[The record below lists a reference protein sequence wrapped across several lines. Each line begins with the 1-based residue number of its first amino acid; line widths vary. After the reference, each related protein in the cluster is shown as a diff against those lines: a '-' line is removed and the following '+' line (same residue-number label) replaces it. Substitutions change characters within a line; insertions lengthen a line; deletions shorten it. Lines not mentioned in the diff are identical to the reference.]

1 MRVRQASRQHERGA
15 SVIFVAALML
25 MLVSVVAMAV
35 DVGRMMV
42 SKNEL
47 QNAAD
52 MAALEGAKG
61 FGSYFAP
68 NAAQASA
75 KANSAITTL
84 NKVDKLALQSSDAT
98 ITTGRWSGATGFVA
112 AAPNLSP
119 GVMPAIRVTLN
130 RSSGQGTG
138 PITTLFANVFG
149 VASFNTSATAVG
161 VLSGTFIEG
170 SAAIPV
176 AVDYCYAQ
184 LNWNFATKS
193 PISGSSVVIK
203 SAYADTSDNETD
215 QCKSGQWT
223 SLYSDVNDANAVKRI
238 MTNGSSEDLQ
248 ISKDIHIQPGKK
260 ASVYDDIEAVLN
272 LPGNNGKIAGYV
284 PVVVDS
290 LATFG
295 SNPSDSA
302 NNKVDLSA
310 KSDKPTVAFLPFQV
324 TGVSKSDNT
333 LTGRF
338 LTQAEAESL
347 ISEESV
353 RNSLTNAPRL
363 VQ

>member
-1 MRVRQASRQHERGA
+1 MRMRQVSRYHERGA
-15 SVIFVAALML
+15 STIFIASSLVL
-25 MLVSVVAMAV
+25 LVSMVAMAV

-61 FGSYFAP
+61 FGTFFSP
-68 NAAQASA
+68 NASQATA
-75 KANSAITTL
+75 RANTAVTTL
-84 NKVDKLALQSSDAT
+84 NKVDRLALQSADAT
-98 ITTGRWSGATGFVA
+98 IITGRWSEAGGFVA
-112 AAPNLSP
+112 AAPTLNP

-130 RSSGQGTG
+130 RGSGQGTG

-149 VASFNTSATAVG
+149 VSSYNVAATAVG

-176 AVDYCYAQ
+176 AIDYCYAQ
-184 LNWNFATKS
+184 ANWNFATKA
-193 PISGSSVVIK
+193 PISGSTVVIK
-203 SAYADTSDNETD
+203 SAYADSSDKEVD

-260 ASVYDDIEAVLN
+260 ASVYDDIQKVLDM
-272 LPGNNGKIAGYV
+272 PGNNGTIAGYV

-290 LATFG
+290 LAAFG
-295 SNPSDSA
+295 TNPNDAA

-324 TGVSKSDNT
+324 TGVDKKDNT
-333 LTGRF
+333 LSGRF
-338 LTQAEAESL
+338 LTQAEAETL